1 MSVNIYRKHFR
12 THSSSWERESVKV
25 VHLTA
30 GSSRAGAEYYR
41 GRGVNTR
48 ATGNEFIINR
58 FAILYNLCCDSM
70 DLINACF
77 GVQLLL
83 FTCVCFVYQIFSIFA
98 MFHLWYQPP
107 PPAAAATGSE
117 AVVDT
122 SLGSAAII
130 VFEQLLWSAYYY
142 SVVIAIISV
151 ASSLTNT
158 VSNT

>member
-1 MSVNIYRKHFR
+1 
-12 THSSSWERESVKV
+12 
-25 VHLTA
+25 
-30 GSSRAGAEYYR
+30 
-41 GRGVNTR
+41 
-48 ATGNEFIINR
+48 
-58 FAILYNLCCDSM
+58 M

-98 MFHLWYQPP
+98 MFHLWYQP